1 MKKVLKGF
9 AIAVVSLAAAFLI
22 FTYAANYHP
31 AEIEREAVVCPASA
45 PELKP
50 GQKLKVLNWNVQY
63 MAGKNYT
70 FFYDVLDGSG
80 KDERP
85 SPEDIQITLKEVARV
100 IKAENPD
107 ILNIQELDEGSK
119 RTDYA
124 DQLQLLLALLPP
136 EYSCYADAF
145 YHKSLFIP
153 HPHIKGAVGMKL
165 ATISRYKITAADR
178 HQLAL
183 IPSNFIMQQFNLKRA
198 ILEVKMPVQGSKE
211 LVVMNTH
218 LDAFSQ
224 GTNTM
229 DLQVEEA
236 RELLRKATA
245 AENPWLLSGDFN
257 LLPPG
262 GYELVTE
269 SERAYY
275 KPQTELAS
283 LYQEFKAIP
292 TEQDTAPRNPARAK
306 WFTFYPNGKRA
317 TGPDRT
323 IDYVFYSPLI
333 TVGAYRVRS
342 EDTTRISDH
351 LPLVAEITLK

>member
-1 MKKVLKGF
+1 MKKVLKVSG
-9 AIAVVSLAAAFLI
+9 ATIASLAAVFLI
-22 FTYAANYHP
+22 FTYAVNYHP
-31 AEIEREAVVCPASA
+31 AEVESEAAVCPATA

-70 FFYDVLDGSG
+70 FFYDLLDGSG

-100 IKAENPD
+100 IKEENPD
-107 ILNIQELDEGSK
+107 IINLQELDEGSK
-119 RTDYA
+119 RTDYQ
-124 DQLQLLLALLPP
+124 DQLQLLLALLPA
-136 EYSCYADAF
+136 EYACYTDAF
-145 YHKSLFIP
+145 YHKSLFVP
-153 HPHIKGAVGMKL
+153 HPHIKGAVGLKL
-165 ATISRYKITAADR
+165 ATISRYKIAGADR

-198 ILEVKMPVQGSKE
+198 ILETKMPVQGSKD
-211 LVVMNTH
+211 LHVMNTH

-229 DLQVEEA
+229 DMQVEEA

-245 AENPWLLSGDFN
+245 AGTPWILSGDFN

-262 GYELVTE
+262 GYELV
-269 SERAYY
+269 SQAERAYY

-283 LYQEFKAIP
+283 LYKEFQAVP
-292 TEQDTAPRNPARAK
+292 TEQDTAPANPLRSK
-306 WFTFYPNGKRA
+306 WFTFYPNGGRSS
-317 TGPDRT
+317 GPDRT
-323 IDYVFYSPLI
+323 IDYMFYSSALHR
-333 TVGAYRVRS
+333 GAYRVRS

-351 LPLVAEITLK
+351 LPLIAEITIN